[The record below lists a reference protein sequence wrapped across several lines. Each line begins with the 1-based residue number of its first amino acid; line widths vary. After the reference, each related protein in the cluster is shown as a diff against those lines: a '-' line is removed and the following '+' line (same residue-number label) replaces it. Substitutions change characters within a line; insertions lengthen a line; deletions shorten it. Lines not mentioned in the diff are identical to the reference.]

1 MQIMLVC
8 TKYSAIYKKIKCT
21 PNNKTDLLHLNSVLL
36 LVNINPLTQ
45 GQILNI

>member
-8 TKYSAIYKKIKCT
+8 TKYSAIYKKSNVHQ
-21 PNNKTDLLHLNSVLL
+21 NNKTDLLHQHSVLL